1 MAEDFVVPVARA
13 TTVPVTTPRPASADA
28 TTISRRIAPFGVLNL
43 RMLAP
48 SSFAASPCPSM
59 GTARRKATCAAA
71 CDGTDYG
78 VAGFRRVEARDRRPT
93 TGARSGEDRWSSA
106 WRDRRHTAR
115 SATTRAGW
123 IRLRR

>member
-1 MAEDFVVPVARA
+1 MVEDFGVPVARA
-13 TTVPVTTPRPASADA
+13 TTVPVPTPRPASADA

-78 VAGFRRVEARDRRPT
+78 VAGVRRGGGRERRPA
-93 TGARSGEDRWSSA
+93 TGGGAGEGRGA
-106 WRDRRHTAR
+106 A
-115 SATTRAGW
+115 AGGDA
-123 IRLRR
+123 

>member
-1 MAEDFVVPVARA
+1 MVEDFGVPVARA
-13 TTVPVTTPRPASADA
+13 TTVPVPTPRPASADA
-28 TTISRRIAPFGVLNL
+28 PTISRRIAPFGVLNL

-78 VAGFRRVEARDRRPT
+78 VAGFRRV
-93 TGARSGEDRWSSA
+93 GARARGPPTGGGEGGEGGETGRG
-106 WRDRRHTAR
+106 RRAEANGEGEGAR
-115 SATTRAGW
+115 GVE
-123 IRLRR
+123 